1 MIDSGWVIP
10 MQQLIDADGYDI
22 SKIEPNIAAYYTVDD
37 TLYSMPFNS
46 STPILYYNKD
56 MFDKA
61 GITEVPTSLE
71 GMKDIADDLTSKGGA
86 GEAISLGMYG
96 WFFEQFTCKQ

>member
-1 MIDSGWVIP
+1 
-10 MQQLIDADGYDI
+10 
-22 SKIEPNIAAYYTVDD
+22 
-37 TLYSMPFNS
+37 
-46 STPILYYNKD
+46 

-96 WFFEQFTCKQ
+96 WF